1 MSTRRFIKIGNSLI
15 NTNAIRRVWFDE
27 KAFEIELN
35 PAGTTGF
42 LMMGSG
48 SFQSDCDHIK
58 VNKEKHPDSYKEM
71 EKWVQ
76 EITLSNQN

>member
-1 MSTRRFIKIGNSLI
+1 MSTRRFLKIGNSII

-35 PAGTTGF
+35 PAGTSGF

-48 SFQSDCDHIK
+48 SFHADSDHIK

-71 EKWVQ
+71 EKWIQ
-76 EITLSNQN
+76 DITLGNQN

>member
-48 SFQSDCDHIK
+48 SFHADSDHIK
-58 VNKEKHPDSYKEM
+58 VIKEKHPDSYKEM
-71 EKWVQ
+71 EKWIQ
-76 EITLSNQN
+76 DITLGNQN